1 MILKIVTNL
10 KKKKFPTLLLK
21 LCIEIVFKTIGAVVV
36 KNTEFKTVRGERVKV
51 FKSGVHKTGVHLD
64 TFLRYYSKK
73 KIKTIYHKINILC
86 ITGLLVI
93 PT

>member
-36 KNTEFKTVRGERVKV
+36 KNTEFKTVSCGGERVKV
-51 FKSGVHKTGVHLD
+51 LKSGVHKTGVHLD
-64 TFLRYYSKK
+64 TLLRYYSKK
-73 KIKTIYHKINILC
+73 KN
-86 ITGLLVI
+86 
-93 PT
+93 